1 MPVKNLLRSSLLAN
15 LLLFGLAL
23 WLVRE
28 KPVAAARHSAAAPVQ
43 ITAAPAPALTA
54 ASQPNQ
60 AAIPKPFRWSQ
71 LESTD
76 YRTYLA
82 NLRNIGCP
90 EQTIRDI
97 LTADVDSVY
106 AQRREQVER
115 ASTDILALR
124 QKLDRLRG
132 EESAFLASLL
142 GDNRPSGEPAS
153 QAPAWLAM
161 RNIRPTEPLVFD
173 NIDPAALQL
182 NSGQLAVIAEVRA
195 QFRQEIGVEDTND
208 PAYTDRWN
216 QARRNADD
224 RLRGILGSRVY
235 LQYQLQAANR
245 R

>member
-1 MPVKNLLRSSLLAN
+1 VKNLLRSSLLAN
-15 LLLFGLAL
+15 LVLSGLAF

-28 KPVAAARHSAAAPVQ
+28 KVARHSAAASATI
-43 ITAAPAPALTA
+43 ITAPIPVPTVQTA
-54 ASQPNQ
+54 GPQPNL

-76 YRTYLA
+76 YRIYLA

-106 AQRREQVER
+106 AQRCEQAER
-115 ASTDILALR
+115 ASTDHLAL
-124 QKLDRLRG
+124 QQELDRLRG
-132 EESAFLASLL
+132 EEAAFLASLL
-142 GDNRPSGEPAS
+142 GNSRPTGERAS
-153 QAPAWLAM
+153 QEPAWLLAK

-182 NSGQLAVIAEVRA
+182 NSGQMAVIDEVRE
-195 QFRQEIGVEDTND
+195 QFRQEIGVQDTND
-208 PAYTDRWN
+208 PTYVERWN
-216 QARRNADD
+216 QAQRNADD